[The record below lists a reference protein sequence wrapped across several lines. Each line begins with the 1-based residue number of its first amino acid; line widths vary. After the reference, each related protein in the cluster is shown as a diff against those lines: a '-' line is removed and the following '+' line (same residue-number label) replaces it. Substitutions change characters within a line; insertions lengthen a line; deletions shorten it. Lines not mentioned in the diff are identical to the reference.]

1 MKKTIY
7 IITAIALFT
16 ILILSKNV
24 YAASLDTIDVQLSKT
39 TVRPGEEV
47 TVTIQFGQDLGA
59 YIFDVAYDNHIFEY
73 VSAEGGTANDLTD
86 KVRVVFHDSAGGT
99 NPRTNMSVT
108 FRAKADITTSN
119 PTDFAITGEGLSN
132 ADASVTFDDI
142 TTPIEKNV
150 TVEPEYVD
158 YTLHLSSSGDMI
170 KGEEKEMQLS
180 YSSPMGRY
188 YEHARLIAEATT
200 PQNANVQLL
209 ATDEASLE
217 HDIIDSGW
225 GDSQGYKIGGKDVS
239 QVLNVRT
246 IFSDAGDYTITLKL
260 IDRDNSDQ
268 TIAEQTF
275 YFTVLETA
283 TITPPEENN
292 PGEVTNPE
300 EPTEEEEIK
309 PIEEETSKEENQEEI
324 PAQLPKT
331 GRNKYVLAIGMIIIL
346 MATCIYINKRK

>member
-1 MKKTIY
+1 MKKTIC

-16 ILILSKNV
+16 ILILSKNT

-59 YIFDVAYDNHIFEY
+59 YTFDVAYDNHIFEY
-73 VSAEGGTANDLTD
+73 VSAEGGTPNDLTD
-86 KVRVVFHDSAGGT
+86 KVRVVFHDSSGGT

-119 PTDFAITGEGLSN
+119 PTDFAITGEGLAN

-150 TVEPEYVD
+150 TVEPEYID
-158 YTLHLSSSGDMI
+158 YTLQLTSSGDMI

-180 YSSPMGRY
+180 YSSTMGRY
-188 YEHARLIAEATT
+188 YEHARLIAEATG

-239 QVLNVRT
+239 QVLKVRA

-275 YFTVLETA
+275 HFTVLETA

-292 PGEVTNPE
+292 PGEITNPE
-300 EPTEEEEIK
+300 EPTEEEEIE
-309 PIEEETSKEENQEEI
+309 PIEEETSQEESQEET
-324 PAQLPKT
+324 PTQLPKT
-331 GRNKYVLAIGMIIIL
+331 GRNKYILAIGIVIIL
-346 MATCIYINKRK
+346 VTACIYINKRQ